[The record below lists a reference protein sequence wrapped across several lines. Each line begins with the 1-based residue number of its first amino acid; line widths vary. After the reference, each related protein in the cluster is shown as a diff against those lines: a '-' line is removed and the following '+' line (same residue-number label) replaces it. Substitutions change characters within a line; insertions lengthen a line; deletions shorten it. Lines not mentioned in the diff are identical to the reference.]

1 MRRLQPARRAPH
13 RVRPPRAALLL
24 PGVCVRASAA
34 EGVRAMEQQMEAALR
49 SAGPNQEE
57 LDGFLEQVRPGLRA
71 QGLNPKPMASPADH
85 PIGVTPTNADATLNW
100 VQALQ
105 RPRKG
110 QTCAPSGKPFVWRSR
125 RVAPA
130 APRVRWRGGARGQ
143 IGGAT

>member
-1 MRRLQPARRAPH
+1 M
-13 RVRPPRAALLL
+13 
-24 PGVCVRASAA
+24 RASAA